1 MITATK
7 ETTEAP
13 IQQKKFPKNFILI
26 ALILSFLSIWVYK
39 TYIEWIKAE
48 RLQEL
53 VNDDEIW
60 EEIKDLEFP
69 DGDLFEKM
77 MTEIKGLKS
86 KPRLGDPCDQYV
98 LEARFAGTYRC
109 EHRGTIF
116 LNSFEIW
123 KIGKTCAGEEGRYK
137 NGLPDD
143 RLEYIQEFSGTALQC
158 LIIEKVKLYA
168 YFYYPENQQRTNPL
182 HLPPGNKI
190 YR

>member
-1 MITATK
+1 MQVYIGAVNEVFVK
-7 ETTEAP
+7 ENKYQIEMKIGIP
-13 IQQKKFPKNFILI
+13 FHKKTSLI
-26 ALILSFLSIWVYK
+26 NLIMLFL
-39 TYIEWIKAE
+39 
-48 RLQEL
+48 
-53 VNDDEIW
+53 
-60 EEIKDLEFP
+60 
-69 DGDLFEKM
+69 
-77 MTEIKGLKS
+77 
-86 KPRLGDPCDQYV
+86 
-98 LEARFAGTYRC
+98 
-109 EHRGTIF
+109 TIF